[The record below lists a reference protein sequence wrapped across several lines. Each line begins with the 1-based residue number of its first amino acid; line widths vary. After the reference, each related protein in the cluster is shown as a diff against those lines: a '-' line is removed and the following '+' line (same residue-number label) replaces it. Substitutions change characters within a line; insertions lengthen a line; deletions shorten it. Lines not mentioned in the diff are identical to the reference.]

1 MAKQPELKTVLLYG
15 GLVYLAYLVAKK
27 LGLVGNTGAED
38 TSCVGPYT
46 LSTLDARMICD
57 GIEAAAT
64 GFTEDEG
71 RIVQLLQRA
80 NRDGDVCRLLTVYGS
95 RQIGAAGVPFT
106 LVELVTTYL
115 SQEDIQAINDN
126 WASKGIQYRF

>member
-1 MAKQPELKTVLLYG
+1 MAKQPNFKVILLYG
-15 GLVYLAYLVAKK
+15 GIVYLAYLAAKK

-38 TSCVGPYT
+38 TGCVGPYT

-64 GFTEDEG
+64 GFTEDEA

-95 RQIGAAGVPFT
+95 RQIGAAGVPYT

-115 SQEDIQAINDN
+115 SAADIQAINDN
-126 WASKGIQYRF
+126 WSAKGIQYAF

>member
-15 GLVYLAYLVAKK
+15 GLVYLAYMAAKK

-38 TSCVGPYT
+38 TPSVGPYT
-46 LSTLDARMICD
+46 ISLLDARMICD

-64 GFTEDEG
+64 GFTEDEEQ
-71 RIVQLLQRA
+71 IVRLLQRA
-80 NRDGDVCRLLTVYGS
+80 NSDGDVSRLLTVYGS

-115 SQEDIQAINDN
+115 SQEDIQAINAN

>member
-1 MAKQPELKTVLLYG
+1 
-15 GLVYLAYLVAKK
+15 
-27 LGLVGNTGAED
+27 
-38 TSCVGPYT
+38 
-46 LSTLDARMICD
+46 MICD

-64 GFTEDEG
+64 GFTEDEA

-95 RQIGAAGVPFT
+95 RQIGAAGVPYT

-115 SQEDIQAINDN
+115 SAADIQAINDN
-126 WASKGIQYRF
+126 WSAKGIQYAF